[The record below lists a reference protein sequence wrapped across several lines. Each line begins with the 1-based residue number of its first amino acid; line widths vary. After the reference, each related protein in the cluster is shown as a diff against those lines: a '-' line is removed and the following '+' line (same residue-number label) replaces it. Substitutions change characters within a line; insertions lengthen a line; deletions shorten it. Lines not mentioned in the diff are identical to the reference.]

1 MGTPP
6 PNAILVD
13 LGITEPHFEFS
24 GMTHMQAVANLTL
37 ELDWIERNSLKPQRF
52 TECRERL
59 KTAARTADFLK
70 ETTFRDTVRSVY
82 NWGRKSGAVNL
93 AEFRNACSSLRAMWL
108 NDVLR
113 DNPSR
118 YSPRE

>member
-13 LGITEPHFEFS
+13 LGVSEPNFEFS

-37 ELDWIERNSLKPQRF
+37 DLDWIVRNSMKAQQF
-52 TECRERL
+52 CECRERL

-70 ETTFRDTVRSVY
+70 ETIFRDSIRSVY
-82 NWGRKSGAVNL
+82 GTMRRSSSVNL
-93 AEFRNACSSLRAMWL
+93 VEFRNACSTLRSMWL

-113 DNPSR
+113 DNSSR